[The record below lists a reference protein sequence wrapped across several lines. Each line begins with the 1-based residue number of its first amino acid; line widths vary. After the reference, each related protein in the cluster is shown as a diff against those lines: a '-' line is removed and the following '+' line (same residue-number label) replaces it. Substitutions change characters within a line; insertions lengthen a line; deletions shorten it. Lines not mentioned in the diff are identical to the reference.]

1 MQRRRMALLAVLAN
15 STHESLSRDRV
26 IGLLWPECDDRTAR
40 HLLAD
45 SVYVLRRALGAGAI
59 VTSADELRLSS
70 DHVCV
75 DVAGFRQALAAERWA
90 EALALYRGD
99 FLDGFFVRNASEFE
113 RWASSER
120 ARLHTD
126 AIRAAS
132 AHSRNLEHAGRMRE
146 AVIVAERALELAPCD
161 EAVFRRLFALLIA
174 TDNRARAEAASR
186 GFVERLALDLGIAP
200 SSRTMRM
207 IKEANGSTGG
217 EPIVVVAPR
226 SSRPSRSR
234 SLDSVTASIIVQAR
248 HHWQQR
254 TRVAV
259 ERSIE
264 YFSRAVARDA
274 RAIEAWCGLADAWSV
289 MGGRGYAPVDRAAAR
304 AAEYAERALS
314 LDDSRSGAHASLGGV
329 NILRRRWH
337 AAESALRCAIQIDP
351 RNADARH
358 WLALTLLTGFGKR
371 DEALREQ
378 TIAARM
384 NPLAPIQVGAL
395 GWQQYLR
402 GDYELSKL
410 ALEPA
415 ADLNGELEEAHA
427 GVARAAA
434 RLGDEA
440 GVRSAI
446 TAALNRRLDLR
457 GDLLAEQASALAVL
471 GDTRRA
477 RRVATE
483 AAAHG
488 AEPLNL
494 ALAWAT
500 QGDANRAFSWLRRG
514 SFSVYWAPQ
523 AIWWDRR
530 FDEIRDDAR
539 FARIQQTVAGSWNPE
554 WL

>member
-1 MQRRRMALLAVLAN
+1 M
-15 STHESLSRDRV
+15 
-26 IGLLWPECDDRTAR
+26 
-40 HLLAD
+40 
-45 SVYVLRRALGAGAI
+45 RA
-59 VTSADELRLSS
+59 
-70 DHVCV
+70 
-75 DVAGFRQALAAERWA
+75 
-90 EALALYRGD
+90 
-99 FLDGFFVRNASEFE
+99 
-113 RWASSER
+113 
-120 ARLHTD
+120 
-126 AIRAAS
+126 
-132 AHSRNLEHAGRMRE
+132 
-146 AVIVAERALELAPCD
+146 
-161 EAVFRRLFALLIA
+161 
-174 TDNRARAEAASR
+174 
-186 GFVERLALDLGIAP
+186 
-200 SSRTMRM
+200 
-207 IKEANGSTGG
+207 IKETHGSGS
-217 EPIVVVAPR
+217 EPIVVVGPR
-226 SSRPSRSR
+226 SSRRSQSRP
-234 SLDSVTASIIVQAR
+234 LDSVTASIIVQAR

-259 ERSIE
+259 ERAVE
-264 YFSRAVARDA
+264 YFSRAVGRDA
-274 RAIEAWCGLADAWSV
+274 RAIEAWCGLADAWTV
-289 MGGRGYAPVDRAAAR
+289 MGGRGYAPVESAAAR
-304 AAEYAERALS
+304 AAEYAERALAF
-314 LDDSRSGAHASLGGV
+314 DDTQSAAHASLGGV

-337 AAESALRCAIQIDP
+337 EAESELRCAIQIDP
-351 RNADARH
+351 CNADAHH

-378 TIAARM
+378 TIAART

-471 GDTRRA
+471 GETRRA

-500 QGDANRAFSWLRRG
+500 QGDANRAFAWLRRG
-514 SFSVYWAPQ
+514 SFSLYWAPQ

-530 FDEIRDDAR
+530 FDASERRSRTPTR
-539 FARIQQTVAGSWNPE
+539 FATGPGSTRFTHVRTSHCSHGPASGSSGAAFVSGARRADGGDAVVAVRVTDTTRVQFNDQNSIQHLALARRIHGWAQPE
-554 WL
+554 PRSPARRWRNAAPRLGFRARGVPEVPRQNRRRGERQHANDR